1 VHPDLEAEQAYF
13 DHALEQRELAL
24 SQLGRSPELAA
35 DPKSAVQLRE
45 RLKAVDVDPD
55 EAVAF
60 GRIDDGEARWYIGK
74 SAIWDHRD
82 ADEVLVV
89 NWQAPVAA
97 RFYTATPADPQGLVA
112 RRTYKCRANRILDID
127 ELVFAAAA
135 EAVAEDAGLDAPVLD
150 DALLASL
157 AEARSGELAD
167 IVATIQAAQY
177 EVISRPME
185 QLLVVQGA
193 PGTGKTVVGLH
204 RVSWLLF
211 NMRESL
217 RPDDVLIVGPN
228 PAFVRYISTV
238 LPALGDGAVV
248 QQPITALGPRVRQ
261 GRRDDD
267 RVRRLKGDLRMD
279 ELLRRALRRRERIE
293 PGPVTLTVGGRR
305 VTIDAAELEARA
317 AQLPHAPHNVVYE
330 VLRDHL
336 IRLVEAE
343 LRRAGVRDL
352 AAFDI
357 SARGPDAREVDNY
370 LDRVWPNLTPQAF
383 LLDLLSTRRQLEA
396 AAEGLLSPEEV
407 EMLAIPRDARLGS
420 WEWSPDD
427 MPLLDAADHLL
438 NGTRRDYAYVVVDE
452 AQDLSPMQLLSI
464 RRRSRT
470 GWMTVLGDL
479 AQGTSPWAHERWD
492 DIARLL
498 GRQGVPAHL
507 DELHH
512 AYRLP
517 AEVHEVAMRLL
528 PAIGPGL
535 ARPSP
540 VRWTGRPVTVRTS
553 TPDALVRDV
562 VATARDLLGTGL
574 IGIVVPDALRR
585 EVGHEL
591 DVQDLAWSPELR
603 ARAAPIVVLTPEEA
617 KGLEFDN
624 VVVVEPARI
633 VAEHARG
640 LPALFV
646 ALTRCTRH
654 LALVHAAPLPAQ
666 LGLAPTAPPPPVAA
680 EPGEREGAAPA
691 ADHPPAAAGSAP
703 GPDGSAPDDAP
714 AADAG
719 AGAGADGAGADGAD
733 GAAGTE
739 GAGRDGADGTRRD
752 GADGADGDREGDG
765 GGRGGNGVVAGPAA
779 PDDGPVP
786 VAVADAGALVSSGAV
801 EREVAR
807 AVAASLVRYLTLCVQ
822 PELVPLVIEEMQRW
836 RAPAPAE
843 EPA

>member
-1 VHPDLEAEQAYF
+1 
-13 DHALEQRELAL
+13 
-24 SQLGRSPELAA
+24 
-35 DPKSAVQLRE
+35 
-45 RLKAVDVDPD
+45 
-55 EAVAF
+55 
-60 GRIDDGEARWYIGK
+60 
-74 SAIWDHRD
+74 
-82 ADEVLVV
+82 
-89 NWQAPVAA
+89 
-97 RFYTATPADPQGLVA
+97 
-112 RRTYKCRANRILDID
+112 
-127 ELVFAAAA
+127 
-135 EAVAEDAGLDAPVLD
+135 
-150 DALLASL
+150 
-157 AEARSGELAD
+157 
-167 IVATIQAAQY
+167 
-177 EVISRPME
+177 
-185 QLLVVQGA
+185 
-193 PGTGKTVVGLH
+193 
-204 RVSWLLF
+204 
-211 NMRESL
+211 
-217 RPDDVLIVGPN
+217 
-228 PAFVRYISTV
+228 
-238 LPALGDGAVV
+238 
-248 QQPITALGPRVRQ
+248 
-261 GRRDDD
+261 
-267 RVRRLKGDLRMD
+267 
-279 ELLRRALRRRERIE
+279 
-293 PGPVTLTVGGRR
+293 
-305 VTIDAAELEARA
+305 
-317 AQLPHAPHNVVYE
+317 
-330 VLRDHL
+330 
-336 IRLVEAE
+336 
-343 LRRAGVRDL
+343 
-352 AAFDI
+352 
-357 SARGPDAREVDNY
+357 
-370 LDRVWPNLTPQAF
+370 
-383 LLDLLSTRRQLEA
+383 
-396 AAEGLLSPEEV
+396 
-407 EMLAIPRDARLGS
+407 
-420 WEWSPDD
+420 
-427 MPLLDAADHLL
+427 
-438 NGTRRDYAYVVVDE
+438 
-452 AQDLSPMQLLSI
+452 
-464 RRRSRT
+464 
-470 GWMTVLGDL
+470 
-479 AQGTSPWAHERWD
+479 
-492 DIARLL
+492 
-498 GRQGVPAHL
+498 
-507 DELHH
+507 
-512 AYRLP
+512 
-517 AEVHEVAMRLL
+517 MRLL